1 MGLAYR
7 DCDATRDAADI
18 QRIWEE
24 IGWIEPGR
32 EGVGEAVVSAYRGLV
47 AELDGHVESFAFR
60 SPGVVHHLGE
70 PIPFCGIMAV
80 GTSHVARKQGFAAR
94 LTSAAVARGAEEG
107 AMVAGLGMF
116 EQGFYDRLGFG
127 TGAREIY
134 ESFSPADLRIDTVPR
149 KPVRLGADD
158 FEALHRARLGRMK
171 QHGAVS
177 FDNPQMTRLGLL
189 EQRDGYGL
197 GYRDRSG
204 EITHAMWLHAE
215 RREHG
220 PLEVRWM
227 AYREYS
233 QMMELLALL
242 KALGDQFYTVRM
254 QEPRGIQLQ
263 DLIPQPFSTHRAR
276 EGGKHETDCGA
287 VAWWQM
293 RICDLE
299 GCLARTHLL
308 NGTARFNLVL
318 EDPIERRLD
327 ENEKWRGI
335 SGEYTV
341 TLGPESRAVLGTD
354 VKLPTLRAT
363 VNAFTRLWLGVRPAT
378 GLAVTDRLEGPPGL
392 LDELDRVLCLPQ
404 PTTDWGF

>member
-1 MGLAYR
+1 MDVVYR

-32 EGVGEAVVSAYRGLV
+32 EGVGEAVASAYRGLV

-60 SPGVVHHLGE
+60 SPGVVHHLRE

-80 GTSHVARKQGFAAR
+80 GTSYVARRQGFAAR
-94 LTSAAVARGAEEG
+94 LTSAAVARGVEDG

-116 EQGFYDRLGFG
+116 EQGFYNRLGFG

-134 ESFSPADLRIDTVPR
+134 ESLNPGDLRISTVPR
-149 KPVRLGADD
+149 PPVRLGADD
-158 FEALHRARLGRMK
+158 FEALHRARLRRIK

-177 FDNPQMTRLGLL
+177 FDDPQITRLGLL
-189 EQRDGYGL
+189 EHRNGYGL
-197 GYRDRSG
+197 GYRDHSG

-227 AYREYS
+227 AYQEYR

-242 KALGDQFYTVRM
+242 KALGDQVYTVRLY
-254 QEPRGIQLQ
+254 EPRAIQLQ
-263 DLIPQPFSTHRAR
+263 DLVSQPFSTSRVR

-293 RICDLE
+293 RICDLA
-299 GCLARTHLL
+299 GCLERTHLI
-308 NGTARFNLVL
+308 NGTTRFNLVL
-318 EDPIERRLD
+318 DDPIQQHLD
-327 ENEKWRGI
+327 EREKWSGI

-341 TLGPESRAVLGTD
+341 TLGPESGAVRGID
-354 VKLPTLRAT
+354 AKLPTLRAT

-378 GLAVTDRLEGPPGL
+378 GLAVTDSLEGPPEL
-392 LDELDRVLCLPQ
+392 LEELDRVLCLPQ